1 MDLLNYIY
9 PVSFGICLFSLALW
23 YFFRNREKAS
33 SLFSKSF
40 IAFFLVYILSLVLSP
55 ATTEYKMGILFR
67 DLIVLG
73 VSTQLINIFKN
84 NKKAFFG
91 LLVIF
96 MALFKF
102 AYFKV
107 MLNSYNEPIADQPI
121 SDVTKNTPV
130 AVSENGELLVDIKDG
145 ETIKVLADLLKKHNI
160 EAERAFTDIG
170 SPDMTSLD
178 DYYVLDLPAGVS
190 LADIMQELNASG
202 LTDWVEVNETIKTDL
217 TIGKD
222 PTKINKDFG
231 LDDPDIGKLWGFDK
245 MELDKLYTL
254 LSSKKVKPKKE
265 ALVAILDTGVDAAHE
280 DINGNFKSLHKRYD
294 TDPQGHGTHCAGIAA
309 AVSNNKK
316 GIASYAPK
324 NNFMD
329 VTSVKVLN
337 QWGMGTQRDIIK
349 GIMYAADKGA
359 DVISMSLGGPSS
371 DKSQKAYNDAVRY
384 ATKKGAI
391 VVVAAGNESKDATGV
406 SPANCKGVITVSA
419 INENMEKAPFSN
431 EVQNLKMGIAAPG
444 VNIYSTFPKNQY
456 KTFNGTSMATP
467 YVAGLLGL
475 MKSLNPDLTPK
486 EAHKLLKATGIDTND
501 THKTGKFIQPA
512 AVVAKMLK

>member
-23 YFFRNREKAS
+23 YFFRNQRTAS
-33 SLFSKSF
+33 SLLSKSF
-40 IAFFLVYILSLVLSP
+40 IAFFLVYVLSLVLSP
-55 ATTEYKMGILFR
+55 ATTEYKLGILFR

-73 VSTQLINIFKN
+73 VSTQLVNVFKN

-91 LLVIF
+91 ILVIL

-107 MLNSYNEPIADQPI
+107 MLNSYNQPTTNNTL
-121 SDVTKNTPV
+121 SDNQDTSQNW
-130 AVSENGELLVDIKDG
+130 ASENGELLVDIADG
-145 ETIKVLADLLKKHNI
+145 QSINALSDFLKSHNI
-160 EAERAFTDIG
+160 KAKVAFSDIG
-170 SPDMTSLD
+170 SPEMTSLD
-178 DYYVLDLPAGVS
+178 DYYVLDLPAGAS
-190 LADIMQELNASG
+190 ISKIKQELSSTG
-202 LTDWVEVNETIKTDL
+202 LTDWIEFNEVIKTEL
-217 TIGKD
+217 TPGND
-222 PTKINKDFG
+222 PVKINREFG

-245 MELDKLYTL
+245 MELDKLYKV

-265 ALVAILDTGVDAAHE
+265 ALVAILDTGVDSKHE
-280 DINGNFKSLHKRYD
+280 DINANFKSINKRYD
-294 TDPQGHGTHCAGIAA
+294 NDPQGHGTHCAGIAA

-316 GIASYAPK
+316 GIASYAPG

-329 VTSVKVLN
+329 VTSIKVLN

-349 GIMYAADKGA
+349 GILLAADRGV

-384 ATKKGAI
+384 ANKKGAI

-419 INENMEKAPFSN
+419 VNQKLEKAPFSN

-444 VNIYSTFPKNQY
+444 VDIYSTFPKNQY
-456 KTFNGTSMATP
+456 KVFNGTSMATP

-475 MKSLNPDLTPK
+475 MKSLNPDITSK
-486 EAHKLLKATGIDTND
+486 EAHKILTATGIDTKD
-501 THKTGKFIQPA
+501 TKKTGKFIQPA
-512 AVVAKMLK
+512 SVVEKML